1 MALLEFNDGIVPDQ
15 WGVFG
20 NPYDIA
26 KMTEEHW
33 WMPHFKSAM
42 GASLVGTDHFT
53 RFDGDWSELGV
64 DDDFANPTYNFSPDE
79 SMTRKEVAEMLYR
92 MKAAKDNEMEYYNEE
107 IVPNDLLSMT
117 KEEAQALLEEAEC
130 FYSLDESDVS
140 LDLEG
145 DEWIMSSSNCGGV
158 CSVNVSNSEV
168 FIDVNPMCMGAL

>member
-1 MALLEFNDGIVPDQ
+1 
-15 WGVFG
+15 
-20 NPYDIA
+20 
-26 KMTEEHW
+26 
-33 WMPHFKSAM
+33 
-42 GASLVGTDHFT
+42 
-53 RFDGDWSELGV
+53 
-64 DDDFANPTYNFSPDE
+64 
-79 SMTRKEVAEMLYR
+79 MLYR